1 MTLCAFQF
9 NSSGVAHGQAALSAI
24 DHGVLLF
31 PFLCVSVIGGRAVDG
46 YGEGEAGTGVHE
58 S

>member
-1 MTLCAFQF
+1 
-9 NSSGVAHGQAALSAI
+9 
-24 DHGVLLF
+24 
-31 PFLCVSVIGGRAVDG
+31 VSVIGGRAVDG